1 MKNNHIMEAW
11 EAVLDEKE
19 KLIDENLALKQ
30 KLKERES
37 ETAQKMDFF
46 LNEVSNLSEKIKNQ
60 HINEKTRLS

>member
-1 MKNNHIMEAW
+1 MEAW

>member
-60 HINEKTRLS
+60 HINEKTRLN

>member
-1 MKNNHIMEAW
+1 MEAW

-37 ETAQKMDFF
+37 ETAEKMDFF